1 MEGLSAIINPV
12 SLLMH
17 LVNIVILYIVFRLLL
32 YKPVAKFMKSR
43 QERFAKEREE
53 LDAEKA
59 EADAI
64 RAQGDEIL
72 HKARSD
78 AETQVAQIMAQAD
91 KDALLAVDGIGGI
104 LADNILAWFA
114 DEGNKKLLSDL
125 YASGV
130 SVREAEKK
138 SGVFDG
144 MRIVLTGSLLTY
156 KRGEATALIENNGG
170 EVASS
175 VSKTVDIVL
184 AGEDA
189 GSKLAKA
196 KKLGIKIIDE
206 NEFVAMLNGAAKE
219 N

>member
-91 KDALLAVDGIGGI
+91 KDAKSIREEAQKQ
-104 LADNILAWFA
+104 A
-114 DEGNKKLLSDL
+114 
-125 YASGV
+125 GV
-130 SVREAEKK
+130 
-138 SGVFDG
+138 
-144 MRIVLTGSLLTY
+144 I
-156 KRGEATALIENNGG
+156 IENAKQEAQEEKRRQLEAMHDQVMELSIALASRILEREIKPEDHQKLMEEFLS
-170 EVASS
+170 EV
-175 VSKTVDIVL
+175 K
-184 AGEDA
+184 
-189 GSKLAKA
+189 
-196 KKLGIKIIDE
+196 
-206 NEFVAMLNGAAKE
+206 
-219 N
+219 

>member
-91 KDALLAVDGIGGI
+91 KDAKSIREEAQKQ
-104 LADNILAWFA
+104 A
-114 DEGNKKLLSDL
+114 
-125 YASGV
+125 GV
-130 SVREAEKK
+130 
-138 SGVFDG
+138 
-144 MRIVLTGSLLTY
+144 I
-156 KRGEATALIENNGG
+156 IENAKQEAQEEKRRQLEAMHDQVMELSVALASRILEREINPEDHQKLMEEFLS
-170 EVASS
+170 EV
-175 VSKTVDIVL
+175 K
-184 AGEDA
+184 
-189 GSKLAKA
+189 
-196 KKLGIKIIDE
+196 
-206 NEFVAMLNGAAKE
+206 
-219 N
+219 